1 MIITVLGCGTSTGVP
16 LNLCKCKV
24 CTSNNPKN
32 KRLRSSVLVELNCKK
47 NILIDVSPDFRQQ
60 ALSQAVISVDAI
72 LFTHKHADHILGLD
86 DLRPY
91 YFMQKNTIN
100 TYGNEET
107 LSEIKRFFKYMFNR
121 DPLYSGGSFPDLDL
135 IILNEYQS
143 FNLFDAEIQT
153 IPIMHAKLPIFGYRI
168 NNFAYL
174 TDCSSIPE
182 KSMQLLNGLD
192 LLIIDGLRH
201 KPHPSH
207 LTITQASD
215 IAKEINA
222 KQTLLTHMSHDI
234 EYEELNS
241 TLPNGIQ
248 LAYDGLKIKI

>member
-1 MIITVLGCGTSTGVP
+1 MIITILGCGTSTGVP

-24 CTSNNPKN
+24 CLSENPKN
-32 KRLRSSVLVELNCKK
+32 NRLRSSVIVELACKK

-60 ALSQAVISVDAI
+60 ALTQKIKSVDSI

-107 LSEIKRFFKYMFNR
+107 LAEIKRFFNYMFNR
-121 DPLYSGGSFPDLDL
+121 DPLYSGGSFPDLNL
-135 IILNEYQS
+135 IELEEYQS
-143 FNLFDAEIQT
+143 LEVFDATVQT

-174 TDCSSIPE
+174 TDCSSITE
-182 KSMQLLNGLD
+182 RSMDLLKDLD
-192 LLIIDGLRH
+192 LLVLDGLRH

-207 LTITQASD
+207 LTV
-215 IAKEINA
+215 KEAAEVAIELNA
-222 KQTLLTHMSHDI
+222 KRTYLTHMSHDLDYDETNSLLPEGI
-234 EYEELNS
+234 E
-241 TLPNGIQ
+241 
-248 LAYDGLKIKI
+248 LAYDGLKIEI